1 MWQTFIIHYRDTMKE
16 KFLTA
21 LKDKCKDMGLSK
33 KALDELTEIGSASL
47 TDESTDDDI
56 TKAVD
61 SVVPFAKAMQAET
74 TRKTSRQNA
83 QSTKQ
88 SKTNEGGEGDE
99 KNDDKNEMPDW
110 ARQFQTRMDALEKEN
125 ADLKAEKAKSERASL
140 IAEKAKSL
148 GIPEYLMKR
157 ISFADDADIDAEL
170 TSFKQDLVNNN
181 LMPKGH
187 AHEGGSTDEQDKADA
202 EAWAQ
207 SLTSRQ

>member
-1 MWQTFIIHYRDTMKE
+1 MN
-16 KFLTA
+16 A
-21 LKDKCKDMGLSK
+21 LNEKCKDMGLSK

-47 TDESTDDDI
+47 TDESTDEDI

-88 SKTNEGGEGDE
+88 SKKNEGGEGE
-99 KNDDKNEMPDW
+99 HNDDDGDEMPEW
-110 ARQFQTRMDALEKEN
+110 ARKWQNRLDALEKEN
-125 ADLKAEKAKSERASL
+125 ADLKAEKAKSERASQ

-187 AHEGGSTDEQDKADA
+187 AHEGGSTAEQDKADA

-207 SLTSRQ
+207 TLSNRN